1 MRISD
6 WSSDVCSS
14 DLGPAARDHPA
25 ARRGSGG
32 SRRFRDQRGAEDRGS
47 IWRRDAGGA
56 ARNRLPLRC
65 RPGLGSLMDFRLS
78 EDQLAL
84 QETARKFAQNEL
96 PALAETIEKS
106 EEQTS
111 ELQSLMRTSYAVF
124 CLKKKKRQ
132 KSSAEANP
140 NTL

>member
-96 PALAETIEKS
+96 PALAETIESTRS
-106 EEQTS
+106 EEHTS
-111 ELQSLMRTSYAVF
+111 ELQSPMRLPYAVI
-124 CLKKKKRQ
+124 CL
-132 KSSAEANP
+132 
-140 NTL
+140 

>member
-1 MRISD
+1 MIRLPPRSTRTD
-6 WSSDVCSS
+6 T
-14 DLGPAARDHPA
+14 LFPYTTL
-25 ARRGSGG
+25 
-32 SRRFRDQRGAEDRGS
+32 FRSAEDRGS

-96 PALAETIEKS
+96 PALAETIES
-106 EEQTS
+106 TS
-111 ELQSLMRTSYAVF
+111 SPVPHDWLKRYAEMGFLGIHTPEAPRGLGHRSSDEHTSALQYLMRRPYTDI
-124 CLKKKKRQ
+124 L
-132 KSSAEANP
+132 
-140 NTL
+140 L